1 MTPDLDLP
9 DLLTRLGWSPDLA
22 PSGADLETTPP
33 LRVVAVHRSG
43 MVALGEMG
51 EVSLPPSLPAT
62 VGDWILLH
70 RELPQQSVVL
80 DRKSLIRRRAAGTGR
95 ALQMIAANIDTAFL
109 TASCNLDFNVA
120 RLERY
125 IALTLE
131 AGVAPVVVLT
141 KADLADPA
149 PYIESA
155 RKIRADLPVIA
166 LNAHARDAAL
176 ALAPWCGRGRTVAF
190 LGSSGVGKSTLVNA
204 LCAEASVE
212 TAAIREIDAKGR
224 HTTTHREI
232 HFSDLGACVLDTPGM
247 REIQLADTGAGLI
260 ALFAD
265 LEELATQCKFR
276 DCRHEREPDC
286 AVQAAVA
293 RGEIALERL
302 ARWRK
307 LAEEDRANT
316 EAMAV
321 KKTPRRA
328 ETKSPRPRPKAP
340 QVSDYDDD

>member
-1 MTPDLDLP
+1 MLVI
-9 DLLTRLGWSPDLA
+9 G
-22 PSGADLETTPP
+22 
-33 LRVVAVHRSG
+33 V
-43 MVALGEMG
+43 
-51 EVSLPPSLPAT
+51 
-62 VGDWILLH
+62 
-70 RELPQQSVVL
+70 
-80 DRKSLIRRRAAGTGR
+80 AGTE
-95 ALQMIAANIDTAFL
+95 L
-109 TASCNLDFNVA
+109 TPQ
-120 RLERY
+120 ERDWLRHD
-125 IALTLE
+125 AC
-131 AGVAPVVVLT
+131 AGVILFKRNFAS
-141 KADLADPA
+141 KAQ
-149 PYIESA
+149 
-155 RKIRADLPVIA
+155 
-166 LNAHARDAAL
+166 
-176 ALAPWCGRGRTVAF
+176 VAE
-190 LGSSGVGKSTLVNA
+190 LS
-204 LCAEASVE
+204 
-212 TAAIREIDAKGR
+212 AAIREIDAKGR
-224 HTTTHREI
+224 HTTAHREI

-321 KKTPRRA
+321 KKAPRRA